1 MTEEPGV
8 VMAFDY
14 GLRNIGIAI
23 GQNITKSASTFY
35 AIKAKEGEPDWIKLD
50 SIVKEWEPALFIVGD
65 PFNMDGTRSEFQKR
79 ISQFST
85 KLKNRYKIRLHMLD
99 ERLTTKEA
107 KERIKTESSELKK
120 STNKHSISAQIIL
133 EDWFRSMD

>member
-1 MTEEPGV
+1 MTEESSV
-8 VMAFDY
+8 IMAFDY

-23 GQNITKSASTFY
+23 GQNITMSASTFY
-35 AIKAKEGEPDWIKLD
+35 TIKAKEGEPDWIKLD
-50 SIVKEWEPALFIVGD
+50 SIVKEWEPTLFIVGD

-85 KLKNRYKIRLHMLD
+85 ELKNRYKIRLHMMD

-107 KERIKTESSELKK
+107 KERMKTESSGLKE
-120 STNKHSISAQIIL
+120 SANKHSISAQIIL

>member
-1 MTEEPGV
+1 MTEESGV

-35 AIKAKEGEPDWIKLD
+35 AIKAKEGEPDWTKLD

-65 PFNMDGTRSEFQKR
+65 PFNMDGTKSEFQKR
-79 ISQFST
+79 ICQFST
-85 KLKNRYKIRLHMLD
+85 KLKNRYKIRLHMMD

-120 STNKHSISAQIIL
+120 SANKHSISAQIIL